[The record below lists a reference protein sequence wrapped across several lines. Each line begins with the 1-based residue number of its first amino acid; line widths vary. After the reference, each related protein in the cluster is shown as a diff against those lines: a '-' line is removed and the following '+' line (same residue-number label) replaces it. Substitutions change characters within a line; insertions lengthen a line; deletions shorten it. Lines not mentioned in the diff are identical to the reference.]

1 MSIKKRLQKLWDDY
15 MFPLDL
21 FFILVFLFILHMYFD
36 IYKGTVQI
44 RLRKFNELIKKT
56 YQRINQKNNTR
67 DY

>member
-15 MFPLDL
+15 MFPIDL

-36 IYKGTVQI
+36 IYRGIVQAHV
-44 RLRKFNELIKKT
+44 RKFNELIKKT
-56 YQRINQKNNTR
+56 YQRINQKDNTR